1 MSSNKWISKEGVI
14 ALQTV
19 ILHPVENTLDVHRCV
34 YVVFMFI
41 HVCVHVNS
49 MGAPGAFVC
58 CCLPCLFR
66 QSLFTEPEAH

>member
-1 MSSNKWISKEGVI
+1 MSSNKWISNEGVI

-41 HVCVHVNS
+41 HVCVCMLIAWGHQVPS
-49 MGAPGAFVC
+49 SIVYSD
-58 CCLPCLFR
+58 
-66 QSLFTEPEAH
+66 SLFTEPEAH